1 MEQKQWEA
9 KEAEE
14 RLQKM
19 EKEQKEKEL
28 QNLAGEL
35 QLTKQRTEEARKV
48 AELNKS
54 RAEQAEQ
61 LLVQRDGDTVKD
73 FLANHDLKLPSKEF
87 TRRPIQTASLAP
99 IKLKGVDIPK
109 FSGEDKADYKP
120 WKAAFMSMVDTQS

>member
-1 MEQKQWEA
+1 MPAIVEQKQLEA

-19 EKEQKEKEL
+19 EKEQKEKEKEQ

-35 QLTKQRTEEARKV
+35 QLTRQGMEEARKV

-73 FLANHDLKLPSKEF
+73 FLANHDLKLRRKILPDVQSK
-87 TRRPIQTASLAP
+87 QLAW
-99 IKLKGVDIPK
+99 LL
-109 FSGEDKADYKP
+109 SN
-120 WKAAFMSMVDTQS
+120 

>member
-1 MEQKQWEA
+1 
-9 KEAEE
+9 
-14 RLQKM
+14 M

-28 QNLAGEL
+28 QNLASEL

-73 FLANHDLKLPSKEF
+73 FLANHDLKLPSKES
-87 TRRPIQTASLAP
+87 TRRPQSKQLAW
-99 IKLKGVDIPK
+99 L
-109 FSGEDKADYKP
+109 
-120 WKAAFMSMVDTQS
+120 QSN